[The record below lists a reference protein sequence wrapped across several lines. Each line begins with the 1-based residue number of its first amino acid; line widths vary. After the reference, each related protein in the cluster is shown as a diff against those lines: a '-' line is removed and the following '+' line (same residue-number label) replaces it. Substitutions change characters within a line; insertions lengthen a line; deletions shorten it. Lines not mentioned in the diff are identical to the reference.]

1 MACFKVEAF
10 RPLAQFKQDVTDFA
24 QYLKATPPSAGSPG
38 VFYPGEIEYVREQ
51 ERQQTGIDVEDA
63 TWNKL
68 RALARDYGLAAEL
81 ELT

>member
-38 VFYPGEIEYVREQ
+38 VFDPGEIEYVREQ